1 MRTQAAR
8 RPAADDLPPLS
19 IERVEVFGVAV
30 PLVGPGFKNAYLTKT
45 VQKSA
50 LVRITASGGAIGL
63 GNIDPSPGYSA
74 ESIEASLAAL
84 REQLAPCVQGLDAA
98 NIHRLNARLD
108 AAVSGFLDA
117 KAAIEMA
124 CVDLT
129 ARALGIPVHA
139 YLGGAVKD
147 RLTFNAWIG
156 IVSPQEAAAEACK
169 WFERGF
175 RSAKIKFGGGI
186 AADRERVRAAREA
199 VGSGMAL
206 RIDANA
212 GYDAETAIRLLR
224 LVEPFELQ
232 LFEQPVPAEDLAG
245 MARVRREAGGIPSH
259 GGDARHGAGRGHPLR
274 DRARVRPRR
283 EHDGRDHARRHQRE
297 RDRRARVRRTAQ
309 DRGRYRRREDRSGLR
324 RASASA
330 GAGFGRCARRGEA
343 CALPLCITA
352 FSRHCS
358 LLRCSPRRRRSLKA
372 IPRAQC
378 GCWCPSRPAER
389 PTSSRASSARGSPKI
404 WGSPC
409 WWRTAAAPAER
420 SPPPCSPSR
429 RPTAIR

>member
-8 RPAADDLPPLS
+8 QPAAEVLPPLS

-50 LVRITASGGAIGL
+50 LVRITASGGAVGL

-74 ESIEASLAAL
+74 ETIEASLSAL
-84 REQLAPCVQGLDAA
+84 REKLAACIHGLDAA

-108 AAVSGFLDA
+108 AAVPGFLDA

-129 ARALGIPVHA
+129 ARALGVPVHG

-156 IVSPQEAAAEACK
+156 IVSPHEAAAEAAK

-175 RSAKIKFGGGI
+175 RSAKIKVGGGI
-186 AADRERVRAAREA
+186 EADRERVRAVREA
-199 VGSGMAL
+199 VGNGMAL

-212 GYDAETAIRLLR
+212 GYDAETAIKLLR
-224 LVEPFELQ
+224 LAEPLNLQ

-245 MARVRREAGGIPSH
+245 MARVRREAGGVPIMADESI
-259 GGDARHGAGRGHPLR
+259 L
-274 DRARVRPRR
+274 
-283 EHDGRDHARRHQRE
+283 DHA
-297 RDRRARVRRTAQ
+297 
-309 DRGRYRRREDRSGLR
+309 
-324 RASASA
+324 
-330 GAGFGRCARRGEA
+330 
-343 CALPLCITA
+343 
-352 FSRHCS
+352 S
-358 LLRCSPRRRRSLKA
+358 LVAA
-372 IPRAQC
+372 IRAQAADIVKLKVMKQ
-378 GCWCPSRPAER
+378 G
-389 PTSSRASSARGSPKI
+389 GFH
-404 WGSPC
+404 
-409 WWRTAAAPAER
+409 RTAAMLATAQAAGIRCVIGHGFGLGVSTMAEIMLAATSANVIDGLECVGPLKTADDIVTEKIDLGSGVLALPAGPGLGVALDEAKLAR
-420 SPPPCSPSR
+420 YR
-429 RPTAIR
+429 FA